1 MEKENVELEV
11 DFEYLVYVREI
22 VVVEVVIK
30 IL

>member
-22 VVVEVVIK
+22 VVIEVVIE

>member
-11 DFEYLVYVREI
+11 DFEFLVYMREI
-22 VVVEVVIK
+22 VVIEVVMK

>member
-11 DFEYLVYVREI
+11 DFEFLVYMREI
-22 VVVEVVIK
+22 VVIEAVIE

>member
-11 DFEYLVYVREI
+11 DFEFLVYMREI
-22 VVVEVVIK
+22 VVIEVVIE